1 MLSSDVAVLDDFDMS
16 YSESEE
22 EQELEVQYWRKE
34 RHYREMY
41 LESVRVSCVAT
52 YNKIIVSHNMFCNY

>member
-41 LESVRVSCVAT
+41 LESVRVSCIAT
-52 YNKIIVSHNMFCNY
+52 YNKIIV